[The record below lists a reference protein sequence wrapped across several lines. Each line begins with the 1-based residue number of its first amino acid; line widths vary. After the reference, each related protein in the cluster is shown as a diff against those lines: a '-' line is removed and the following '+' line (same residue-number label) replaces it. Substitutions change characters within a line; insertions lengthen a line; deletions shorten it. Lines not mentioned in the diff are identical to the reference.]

1 MVETVKNVN
10 TTQQKPPETF
20 NLYNA
25 PRNAAIGAGL
35 GLVGT
40 GTVGYMTK
48 SFVDGDKLSDQFIK
62 EVKKQFVDIHTP
74 NPIGKKL
81 YKDFLNLKEELNF
94 VDIKNFLKNNRTI
107 VEASF
112 NESVEEIISYP
123 PKAMYYFGE
132 LKSDFNQNIKQVLD
146 RFPAMIES
154 MFDKDKKK
162 FIFNAKN
169 STTGPL
175 SISPTCAES
184 VCNAQNTPLG
194 KSIISAERKIR
205 GAQAFKWGAIG
216 GLVAGSTAFIA
227 TKFAPKKQA

>member
-1 MVETVKNVN
+1 MVEAVN
-10 TTQQKPPETF
+10 NTQQTQQKTTTF

-25 PRNAAIGAGL
+25 PRNAAIGTGL
-35 GLVGT
+35 GLVGA
-40 GTVGYMTK
+40 GAVGYMTK
-48 SFVDGDKLSDQFIK
+48 SLVDGDKLSDQFVK
-62 EVKKQFVDIHTP
+62 EVQKQFIDIHTP
-74 NPIGKKL
+74 NPLGKKL

-94 VDIKNFLKNNRTI
+94 IDIKKFLKDNKTI
-107 VEASF
+107 VESTF
-112 NESVEEIISYP
+112 GEFVDEIISYP
-123 PKAMYYFGE
+123 PKAMYYFNV
-132 LKSDFNQNIKQVLD
+132 LKSDYAQNVKQFLD
-146 RFPAMIES
+146 RFPSMLDN
-154 MFDKDKKK
+154 MFDMDKKK

-169 STTGPL
+169 SATGPL

-184 VCNAQNTPLG
+184 EFNTKNTPLG

>member
-1 MVETVKNVN
+1 MVEAVKNVN

-25 PRNAAIGAGL
+25 PRNATIGAGL
-35 GLVGT
+35 GFVGT
-40 GTVGYMTK
+40 GAAGYMTK
-48 SFVDGDKLSDQFIK
+48 SFVDGDKLSDQFVK

-112 NESVEEIISYP
+112 GETVEEIISYP

-132 LKSDFNQNIKQVLD
+132 LKSDFNQNIKQILD

-154 MFDKDKKK
+154 MFDMDKKK
-162 FIFNAKN
+162 FVFNSK
-169 STTGPL
+169 S
-175 SISPTCAES
+175 
-184 VCNAQNTPLG
+184 TPLA
-194 KSIISAERKIR
+194 KSIISAEHKIK
-205 GAQAFKWGAIG
+205 GAQGFKWGAIG
-216 GLVAGSTAFIA
+216 GIVAGSAAFIA